1 MGNTQKG
8 LNDFMISQ
16 QTSGGLQG
24 HRYGENNAHNTV
36 NTNQHNTT
44 THQETH
50 NSSQSFAARLTE
62 SQLIINDPD
71 DSDAGMNTGTGINII
86 DNMKQ
91 GSQKYKLQGFDSSLY
106 KECNHYKP
114 EGEQLCLNCK
124 NGDYQGGGSGRVK
137 SGANTNTNMNRE
149 RAGIGMAFDN
159 LERKKV
165 SENKAPRHLRGQG
178 NVNKRKKLIPNLEDF
193 DIIRVIGKGGFSTVF
208 QVRRKDDGAIYA
220 MKCLKKSQIKR
231 ENKVR
236 HVMNERQIL
245 QTVNHPFIV
254 KMKWAFQSEHYLFII
269 LEFCAGGEIFYHM
282 NKVLRFSEKVAKFYF
297 AEIVL
302 AMEYLH
308 QKNVFYRDLKP
319 ENILLDQ
326 DGHVK
331 LADFGISR
339 INFNEKDRSASFC
352 GSPEYMSP
360 EMLKPSRIHSRAVDF
375 YALGALLFEM
385 LTGLPPH
392 FSENRD
398 EMYRKILHNNA
409 EFPRYLSPMAKSIL
423 RGLLI
428 KNPDQRLG
436 AKYGIQEI
444 KDHPFCMDI
453 NWDDAMQRKLLPPIR
468 PSQKYSNFDPEYT
481 SLPVRFTFEE
491 DFVKPNHTRR
501 KSDPGLEMNY
511 QTPDQKL
518 ESPGSPGSI
527 HGIQSV
533 FNNLGQAIVYPSF
546 VHERNI
552 IDTQNNKTPTSFKV
566 SQQNK
571 NQYGHSDEMGG
582 DGSPNYSRPPS
593 STFRG
598 YSFMNFRNDSISS
611 VDQNNN
617 SDGVKKQSSQQSPLN
632 QRLFSQQQNNMNHQ
646 PQPFQNNVANN
657 PPQIGILNA
666 QNLMKQG
673 GNGQAGIFN
682 IIDDYQFTTSQRSR
696 TISFA
701 NQSILTEGIDQ
712 QKNIY
717 SMNFKSF
724 NSFFNEIQFKANEY
738 EFNAFNQKI
747 PKKWQIPVNIV
758 NKLRLDQRSL
768 QQIIQNQNML
778 PAPVAQLTEQVLFQD
793 AINNFD
799 SRTEDFQWPR
809 IIKNMPDILED
820 IENEGKYGESPKNN
834 SNNHLML
841 DSRLMNETF
850 TRISNDN
857 VHDKITSMLIGDK
870 NANLDQYSKN
880 LIRFNDEINNVK
892 TERKRKPA
900 PKTKVENVEGQNS
913 QQIESNQQSNIV
925 DRRKGAQ
932 SLYTNINP
940 LNVENRIRIESNYT
954 TRSGDRLADVAE
966 IGSIKSGGKVTQN
979 QQSSAKKG
987 KESALKIKPKA
998 GTMYGPKDQKEFLIK
1013 NDSALKSPQNQQ
1025 DIGKIQNQ
1033 RQLPSRNSNQILSPK
1048 TISNKPN
1055 DFTPKSNQNN
1065 LSLPTSIVSPKT
1077 NLRISQFG
1085 DKKTSTPSN
1094 SSNAK
1099 PKFNINSQQN
1109 TNIKSRN
1116 SASSQHLHLSAN
1128 SILNNPQPVSQ
1139 QDKKLQN
1146 TVTIRKTQLE
1156 QIDEFEMGA
1165 YYSKDLSSSLVKST
1179 QKISQLSAL
1188 INSDISKP
1196 KKKISR
1202 LSSPKNELISS
1213 QKMLTIKGTFS
1224 SSLINN
1230 NTPKPQTNS
1239 SASNQLNRNRIKTSS
1254 QYISNSS
1261 HNSNFKGFFNT
1272 QDFHKA
1278 TQDIKAQQELKNKTA
1293 SKQNRVPKSQERD
1306 NKKSSSGDNT
1316 LEDVDENMDE
1326 FIINDNIQRLKNVS
1340 LITSIALT
1348 NGKQLDFSKDLNST
1362 FIRNSN
1368 YSASSS
1374 IISQSIPLNTAHLK
1388 TSSNQQTPDEMRLQ
1402 EKKNAKKQNY
1412 NDYHSSSKPLKTSP
1426 QQYLGDSS
1434 LLRDEDDGVPMT
1446 EIYDSPKAS
1455 TSKLHQMNDNTRNC
1469 IISQSVVG
1477 SGAMLLPNKAQF
1489 GSIIQ
1494 ANSSGSVIL
1503 SPKLQHQQQ
1512 THSQRKQHTNYV
1524 QHHTPMGHQ
1533 NLNLRVDSP
1542 KPVTNNQQNS
1552 NSSRKP
1558 KVDPGRYSF
1567 WNTKRSDQKTPSST
1581 TNDMHQIDGSQST
1594 PNSKDVYNCF
1604 EEIKNSVSERAD
1616 TEVKI
1621 SEEKMLLSKSERKLK
1636 QPYKANIGMSH
1647 STLQSNFNSNSR
1659 NNATASN
1666 SLNNNHN
1673 AKQESSHNQHQQYLH
1688 THQSHTS
1695 NQQLYNTKQ
1704 GAQNTTNSNNTNNS
1718 NSSALQL
1725 RLTISQAN
1733 KNL

>member
-518 ESPGSPGSI
+518 ESPGSP
-527 HGIQSV
+527 
-533 FNNLGQAIVYPSF
+533 VYPSF

-768 QQIIQNQNML
+768 Q
-778 PAPVAQLTEQVLFQD
+778 
-793 AINNFD
+793 
-799 SRTEDFQWPR
+799 TEDFQWPR

-1065 LSLPTSIVSPKT
+1065 LSLPSSIVSPKT

-1109 TNIKSRN
+1109 TNVKSRN

-1128 SILNNPQPVSQ
+1128 SILNNPLPVSQ

-1165 YYSKDLSSSLVKST
+1165 YYSKDLSSSL
-1179 QKISQLSAL
+1179 
-1188 INSDISKP
+1188 
-1196 KKKISR
+1196 
-1202 LSSPKNELISS
+1202 
-1213 QKMLTIKGTFS
+1213 
-1224 SSLINN
+1224 
-1230 NTPKPQTNS
+1230 
-1239 SASNQLNRNRIKTSS
+1239 
-1254 QYISNSS
+1254 
-1261 HNSNFKGFFNT
+1261 
-1272 QDFHKA
+1272 
-1278 TQDIKAQQELKNKTA
+1278 QELKNKTA
-1293 SKQNRVPKSQERD
+1293 SKQNRLPKSLERD

-1494 ANSSGSVIL
+1494 ANSSGS
-1503 SPKLQHQQQ
+1503 
-1512 THSQRKQHTNYV
+1512 
-1524 QHHTPMGHQ
+1524 HHTPMGHQ

-1567 WNTKRSDQKTPSST
+1567 WNTKRSDQKTPSSI

-1636 QPYKANIGMSH
+1636 QPYKGNIGMSH

-1673 AKQESSHNQHQQYLH
+1673 VKQESSHNQHQQYLH

-1695 NQQLYNTKQ
+1695 NQQLYSTKQ
-1704 GAQNTTNSNNTNNS
+1704 GGQNTTNTNNTNNS